1 MLFRE
6 SGSRKFKKGLDVVLV
21 RIERSQRG
29 QIGGAC
35 APFRNK
41 VRSRAP
47 GELGLP
53 VFYGN
58 YVRNHARVPAVSVC
72 ERMDFRNKL
81 VMESNHAFV
90 DWECLMI
97 ESIFRV
103 GEKLGNTLYDFCGI
117 TSDVQFIR
125 PIFARPFPNLI
136 EHFAVKRA
144 DVELLQRVAGRHGSA
159 AERPLSSL

>member
-53 VFYGN
+53 VSYGN

-81 VMESNHAFV
+81 VMKSNHAFV

-97 ESIFRV
+97 EPIFRV
-103 GEKLGNTLYDFCGI
+103 RPAAAAFRAPFFAKSWAFAQILTGSTAREGKRCI
-117 TSDVQFIR
+117 TFI
-125 PIFARPFPNLI
+125 
-136 EHFAVKRA
+136 
-144 DVELLQRVAGRHGSA
+144 
-159 AERPLSSL
+159 

>member
-6 SGSRKFKKGLDVVLV
+6 SGSRKFKKGLDVV
-21 RIERSQRG
+21 
-29 QIGGAC
+29 
-35 APFRNK
+35 
-41 VRSRAP
+41 RSRAP
-47 GELGLP
+47 RELGLP

-97 ESIFRV
+97 EPIFRV

-144 DVELLQRVAGRHGSA
+144 DVELLQRVGGRHGSA